1 MLKWGLQMTNKN
13 KPRNTTEL
21 CTNTDNW
28 VVMGNSLLKGKSSLS
43 STQAKLLR
51 VAIMQVKIDDDGI
64 GAYHIKAKELAE
76 LLNLDETHY
85 SRDLQKA
92 CYELAE
98 KTIKIETHNP
108 KKPWK
113 VMPWIGYIE
122 YSEKAEVIIQLNSWL
137 SPYLIGLKQNGNY
150 TQYVLDCILSMN
162 SIFSIRI
169 YELLKMKLANDEL
182 PMGGI
187 VVRLTNEE
195 IRKATESENKL
206 LKNSHFKE
214 KILEVATREIS
225 EKTDF
230 QVSFTQKKL
239 HGRAYD
245 TVDFL
250 CKSRWDNG
258 QEPTIEIQCKSKL
271 IKMNQLRAKQGK
283 MSLGMYDT
291 ITKGMK
297 FESVEEFDLFL
308 IDYVSNN
315 G

>member
-1 MLKWGLQMTNKN
+1 MTNRS
-13 KPRNTTEL
+13 KPRTITEL
-21 CTNTDNW
+21 CTNADNW

-51 VAIMQVKIDDDGI
+51 VAIMQVKIDETGI
-64 GAYHIKAKELAE
+64 GAYNIKAKELAE
-76 LLNLDETHY
+76 LLNLDGTHY

-122 YSEKAEVIIQLNSWL
+122 YNENAEVIIQLNSWL

-169 YELLKMKLANDEL
+169 YELLKMKLAKDEL
-182 PMGGI
+182 PIGGI
-187 VVRLTNEE
+187 VVSLSNQE
-195 IRKATESENKL
+195 IRQATESENTFK
-206 LKNSHFKE
+206 KNSDFKR
-214 KILEVATREIS
+214 KILEVATKEIS
-225 EKTDF
+225 KKADF

-245 TVDFL
+245 TVEFL
-250 CKSRWDNG
+250 CKSKWDNG
-258 QEPTIEIQCKSKL
+258 QEIDIEIQCKAKL

-283 MSLGMYDT
+283 TSLGMYDT
-291 ITKGMK
+291 ITKGMN

-308 IDYVSNN
+308 IDYVSSND
-315 G
+315 